1 MGRLK
6 VGASSECHDVVFAQS
21 IGQLGVTPAEYGH
34 IVSQREVPTVCISD
48 PPLPGLIDILLGTN
62 VRRHLSKVNVTPDQI
77 QQFASSPFP
86 SPLIPPG
93 LCELTLDSQEFGG
106 QHYSGAEEGL

>member
-1 MGRLK
+1 MVISSRRDEDVKIAFGSSILK
-6 VGASSECHDVVFAQS
+6 RNQ
-21 IGQLGVTPAEYGH
+21 QLAD

-48 PPLPGLIDILLGTN
+48 PPLPGLIGILLGTN
-62 VRRHLSKVNVTPDQI
+62 VHRHLSKVNVTPDQI